1 MMIWWC
7 DYVRMMMIWWYDVMM
22 IIWWGYD
29 NMMMIIWWYDDDD
42 GMVMI
47 LRNAHCTTLYG
58 NQISEY
64 FNCYPPSLEEYFGVA
79 VVD

>member
-1 MMIWWC
+1 MMILGWH
-7 DYVRMMMIWWYDVMM
+7 DVMM
-22 IIWWGYD
+22 IIWWGYHD
-29 NMMMIIWWYDDDD
+29 DDDDD

-47 LRNAHCTTLYG
+47 LRNAHCTLYG

-64 FNCYPPSLEEYFGVA
+64 FNCYPPSLEEYFGVV